1 MSTVDARRLGLILL
15 DTRFPRVPGDLGRA
29 DSYPWP
35 VITHV
40 VPGAVPSQVVCSAQA
55 LRASGLAE
63 RFVAAAR
70 SLVDEGADAITT
82 SCGFLVLLQA
92 QLQAS
97 VPVPVLSS
105 SLLALP
111 ALLRRQPRVGVLT
124 IRADRL
130 GAEHL
135 LAAGVPQD
143 RLQDIL
149 LQDLPQ
155 DGHFVSSI
163 LGNGLTLDED
173 RARLEVVQ
181 AAQALQARAP
191 DLRQVV
197 FECTNLPPYAQAV
210 ADATG
215 WQLSTLLQSRRL
227 LGDRALAQA
236 PFINPLEADF

>member
-1 MSTVDARRLGLILL
+1 MIASRRLGLILL
-15 DTRFPRVPGDLGRA
+15 DTRFPRLPGDLGRP

-35 VITHV
+35 VITQV
-40 VPGAVPSQVVCSAQA
+40 VPGAVPAQVVCSAQA
-55 LRASGLAE
+55 LRDSGLAE

-70 SLVDEGADAITT
+70 SLVAEGADAITT

-105 SLLALP
+105 SLLALR

-130 GAEHL
+130 GPEHL
-135 LAAGVPQD
+135 LAAGVPEH
-143 RLQDIL
+143 RLSDVL
-149 LQDLPQ
+149 LQDLPE
-155 DGHFVSSI
+155 DGHFVTSI
-163 LGNGLTLDED
+163 LGNGVALDEA

-197 FECTNLPPYAQAV
+197 LECTNLPPYAQPV